1 MCYNIAMIN
10 LLEKILNETEYDNK
24 LFARYGFKFY
34 DCMEK
39 NPEQSLVYLT
49 KTPNFKN
56 EFQLIFMSGLVEHF
70 YGNSKPKWVSDK
82 KLSQPWSYLS
92 KYEDGNYLPE
102 LKERGIYA
110 I

>member
-10 LLEKILNETEYDNK
+10 LLEKILNETEYD
-24 LFARYGFKFY
+24 
-34 DCMEK
+34 
-39 NPEQSLVYLT
+39 
-49 KTPNFKN
+49 
-56 EFQLIFMSGLVEHF
+56 GLVEHF